1 MNQNIK
7 SYIDH
12 CFRRS
17 DCQSIELTAF
27 AENINH
33 FSSDRPIKFDDW
45 YDVYFVPTWNKYT
58 GAPTP
63 KTRRTNYCRGG
74 QRQIKDENKKK
85 GALLAPP
92 YNQDMWYFNE
102 DYFNDETISYI
113 LEKTREKKY
122 KKTRAK
128 LLEDRADE
136 LAKKTEGL
144 LGNVFSGELQAQ
156 DGGIDGMTMVRG
168 VRVPYQAKNIS
179 LDIDTFLSYYNSY
192 KSRDYLGGAFYAN
205 NVAKEL
211 IDYLHRLFSDG
222 NCITVLKCEFILP
235 KKEYNNYI
243 IEWTY

>member
-1 MNQNIK
+1 MLSTNNINIK
-7 SYIDH
+7 DFILFSKKINNFNLNLYNKDLCINNPINSKNID
-12 CFRRS
+12 FG
-17 DCQSIELTAF
+17 F
-27 AENINH
+27 
-33 FSSDRPIKFDDW
+33 
-45 YDVYFVPTWNKYT
+45 
-58 GAPTP
+58 
-63 KTRRTNYCRGG
+63 
-74 QRQIKDENKKK
+74 
-85 GALLAPP
+85 
-92 YNQDMWYFNE
+92 FNE

-122 KKTRAK
+122 TKTRAK

-168 VRVPYQAKNIS
+168 ARVPYQAKNIS

-205 NVAKEL
+205 NVTKEL